1 LKKYKYRALKE
12 DGSKVEGE
20 YEGNSREAVMTM
32 VTSNGYYP
40 LKIEEIIES
49 QKVEFKIG
57 GKVKAKDLSIFCRQ
71 MYTMLDAGV
80 AITNCLN
87 LLGQQITNKK
97 LQAAILDL
105 EESVKKGE
113 MLSDAMKRHKDIFP
127 SLLRSMVESG
137 EVSGS
142 LDEMMLR
149 LSTHYEKE
157 NKNSGKVKSAMIY
170 PAVLAFVCVIAVTGI
185 MVFVMP
191 TFVNM
196 FAESGAE
203 LPLITR
209 VVVGISKFVNGNII
223 IITIVIIALIV
234 GTAFYKKTESG
245 IYFFCK
251 LSLSIPLYKDLT
263 KKVIVARFTRTLSTL
278 LASGVSLIQ
287 ALPIVGAVL
296 GNKIAEDALLAI
308 RERVARGEGL
318 SDPIRAEK
326 LFPPM
331 LASMVKIGEESGSL
345 DDILNKTADFYD
357 DEVDQAIMR
366 TTSLLEPIMIIVM
379 GILIGTIVVAI
390 MLPMFDSYDQ
400 I

>member
-1 LKKYKYRALKE
+1 MKE
-12 DGSKVEGE
+12 DGTKIEGE
-20 YEGNSREAVMTM
+20 FEGNSREAVLTM

-49 QKVEFKIG
+49 QKVEFNIG
-57 GKVKAKDLSIFCRQ
+57 GKVKSKDLSIFCRQ

-80 AITNCLN
+80 SITNCLN

-97 LQAAILDL
+97 LKVSILDL

-113 MLSDAMKRHKDIFP
+113 MVSDAMKRHKNVFP
-127 SLLRSMVESG
+127 GLLRSMVESG

-157 NKNSGKVKSAMIY
+157 NKTVGKVKSAMIY
-170 PAVLAFVCVIAVTGI
+170 PIILAIICVCAVTGI
-185 MVFVMP
+185 LTFVMP
-191 TFVNM
+191 TFVDL
-196 FAESGAE
+196 FESSGSE
-203 LPLITR
+203 LPLMTKI
-209 VVVGISKFVNGNII
+209 VVGLSKFLNNNII
-223 IITIVIIALIV
+223 LITLATIAAAV
-234 GTAFYKKTESG
+234 GIAFYKKTESG

-251 LSLSIPLYKDLT
+251 LSLSIPIYKDLT

-296 GNKIAEDALLAI
+296 GNKIAEDALVTI

-318 SDPIRAEK
+318 SDPIRVEK
-326 LFPPM
+326 IFPPM

-357 DEVDQAIMR
+357 DEVDQAVTR
-366 TTSLLEPIMIIVM
+366 TTAMLEPILIVVMGVLIGCIVM
-379 GILIGTIVVAI
+379 AI
-390 MLPMFDSYDQ
+390 MIPMFSMYDK